1 MNRFLSNPS
10 ANPARSG
17 RRIVML
23 LTALLTG
30 WLVSGTVNAA
40 EAAEAAEAA
49 DASEAEQSATS
60 KAESDASPKTDQTEN
75 DQATSSS
82 EVFIPTE
89 DISEDFAVSFPV
101 DI

>member
-30 WLVSGTVNAA
+30 WLVSGTVN
-40 EAAEAAEAA
+40 AAEAAEAA